1 MNRASSRWTRQEARK
16 HLKAGNPLQI
26 LQAATNET
34 NLGIARGMPLAYPV
48 AVMSTAIVVFLVV
61 IAIVAGTIVTL
72 RTTARQG
79 LPSKDVMDRARQ
91 RAREQNARDE
101 AEQRRN

>member
-1 MNRASSRWTRQEARK
+1 M
-16 HLKAGNPLQI
+16 L
-26 LQAATNET
+26 
-34 NLGIARGMPLAYPV
+34 LAYSV

-91 RAREQNARDE
+91 RAREQTARDE
-101 AEQRRN
+101 AEQRRH

>member
-1 MNRASSRWTRQEARK
+1 M
-16 HLKAGNPLQI
+16 L
-26 LQAATNET
+26 
-34 NLGIARGMPLAYPV
+34 LAYSV

-61 IAIVAGTIVTL
+61 LAIVAGTIVTL
-72 RTTARQG
+72 RTTTRQG